1 MSRTSRLLLILI
13 VFVGGIS
20 SLGTEIATSRLIAP
34 FFGTSLFVWANV
46 IGFVLFYLTLGY
58 YLGGRLADRYPR
70 QEVLYQLTAV
80 AAIMI
85 GLLPFVSRPVLQYS
99 QEAFATYSLGVF
111 WGSLAVVMLLLAVPI
126 TLLGCV
132 SPFAIRLSLED
143 GDVKQSG
150 SVAGK
155 LYAISTIGSLLG
167 AFLPTLVLIPNIGTR
182 NTFLTF
188 AFTLL
193 VLSIV
198 ALGRRK
204 LYPIVFLLV
213 LIGLTVVPQVTIK
226 PAEQGVII
234 AETESAYNYIRVIE
248 LKDGTH
254 LLELNEGQATHSIYH
269 PERLLTSGPW
279 DYYLVAPYFAPGV
292 VPSDLKRVLMIGL
305 GAGTVPKQITQIYG
319 PIEIVGVEID
329 PRIVEIGRQYFDMT
343 EPNLEVVV
351 QDGRYFLMT
360 DDRKYDMIGTD
371 AYQQPY
377 IPFQMTT
384 LEYFQHVRDRLTPNG
399 VAVINVGRT
408 STDFRLVHTIAGTM
422 KSVFPNVYIIDIPGT
437 INSIVVATNQPSS
450 PQNFLENI
458 QPLLASQDIDDR
470 LRVVLAVASE
480 HYRELTTVETQTF
493 TDDLAPVE
501 QLIHTMILD
510 IAQGE

>member
-1 MSRTSRLLLILI
+1 MSKTSRLLLILI

-167 AFLPTLVLIPNIGTR
+167 AFLAHAGVDSEHRYQKHVSHICLYAP
-182 NTFLTF
+182 
-188 AFTLL
+188 
-193 VLSIV
+193 
-198 ALGRRK
+198 
-204 LYPIVFLLV
+204 YPINRCF
-213 LIGLTVVPQVTIK
+213 GQT
-226 PAEQGVII
+226 
-234 AETESAYNYIRVIE
+234 ETLSNCVSARSDWP
-248 LKDGTH
+248 DGC
-254 LLELNEGQATHSIYH
+254 A
-269 PERLLTSGPW
+269 
-279 DYYLVAPYFAPGV
+279 
-292 VPSDLKRVLMIGL
+292 PSDDKACRTRRRHCRRLN
-305 GAGTVPKQITQIYG
+305 
-319 PIEIVGVEID
+319 
-329 PRIVEIGRQYFDMT
+329 PRI
-343 EPNLEVVV
+343 
-351 QDGRYFLMT
+351 
-360 DDRKYDMIGTD
+360 
-371 AYQQPY
+371 
-377 IPFQMTT
+377 
-384 LEYFQHVRDRLTPNG
+384 
-399 VAVINVGRT
+399 
-408 STDFRLVHTIAGTM
+408 TIFA
-422 KSVFPNVYIIDIPGT
+422 
-437 INSIVVATNQPSS
+437 
-450 PQNFLENI
+450 
-458 QPLLASQDIDDR
+458 
-470 LRVVLAVASE
+470 
-480 HYRELTTVETQTF
+480 
-493 TDDLAPVE
+493 
-501 QLIHTMILD
+501 
-510 IAQGE
+510 

>member
-1 MSRTSRLLLILI
+1 M
-13 VFVGGIS
+13 
-20 SLGTEIATSRLIAP
+20 
-34 FFGTSLFVWANV
+34 
-46 IGFVLFYLTLGY
+46 
-58 YLGGRLADRYPR
+58 
-70 QEVLYQLTAV
+70 
-80 AAIMI
+80 
-85 GLLPFVSRPVLQYS
+85 
-99 QEAFATYSLGVF
+99 
-111 WGSLAVVMLLLAVPI
+111 
-126 TLLGCV
+126 
-132 SPFAIRLSLED
+132 
-143 GDVKQSG
+143 
-150 SVAGK
+150 
-155 LYAISTIGSLLG
+155 
-167 AFLPTLVLIPNIGTR
+167 
-182 NTFLTF
+182 
-188 AFTLL
+188 
-193 VLSIV
+193 
-198 ALGRRK
+198 
-204 LYPIVFLLV
+204 
-213 LIGLTVVPQVTIK
+213 
-226 PAEQGVII
+226 
-234 AETESAYNYIRVIE
+234 
-248 LKDGTH
+248 
-254 LLELNEGQATHSIYH
+254 
-269 PERLLTSGPW
+269 
-279 DYYLVAPYFAPGV
+279 APYFAPGV
-292 VPSDLKRVLMIGL
+292 APSDLQRVLMIGL

-343 EPNLEVVV
+343 EPNLEVVE

-384 LEYFQHVRDRLTPNG
+384 REYFQHVRDRLTPNG

-408 STDFRLVHTIAGTM
+408 ATDFRLVHTIAGTI

-437 INSIVVATNQPSS
+437 INSIVVATNQPST

>member
-1 MSRTSRLLLILI
+1 M
-13 VFVGGIS
+13 
-20 SLGTEIATSRLIAP
+20 
-34 FFGTSLFVWANV
+34 
-46 IGFVLFYLTLGY
+46 
-58 YLGGRLADRYPR
+58 
-70 QEVLYQLTAV
+70 
-80 AAIMI
+80 
-85 GLLPFVSRPVLQYS
+85 
-99 QEAFATYSLGVF
+99 
-111 WGSLAVVMLLLAVPI
+111 
-126 TLLGCV
+126 
-132 SPFAIRLSLED
+132 
-143 GDVKQSG
+143 
-150 SVAGK
+150 
-155 LYAISTIGSLLG
+155 
-167 AFLPTLVLIPNIGTR
+167 
-182 NTFLTF
+182 
-188 AFTLL
+188 
-193 VLSIV
+193 
-198 ALGRRK
+198 
-204 LYPIVFLLV
+204 FLLV

-248 LKDGTH
+248 LEDGTH

-470 LRVVLAVASE
+470 LRVGACGCIGALPRINHRGDPNLYRRSGSGRAIDSHYDSRHRAGGIEGRRPYQSQLLPSALTHAPFPVLNQKS
-480 HYRELTTVETQTF
+480 
-493 TDDLAPVE
+493 
-501 QLIHTMILD
+501 
-510 IAQGE
+510 

>member
-1 MSRTSRLLLILI
+1 MSGTSRLLLILI

-20 SLGTEIATSRLIAP
+20 SLGTEIAVSRLIAP

-46 IGFVLFYLTLGY
+46 IGFTLLYLTLGY
-58 YLGGRLADRYPR
+58 YLGGRIADRYPR
-70 QEVLYQLTAV
+70 QEVLYQLTLV
-80 AAIMI
+80 AAVLIA
-85 GLLPFVSRPVLQYS
+85 LLPFVSRPILQYS
-99 QEAFATYSLGVF
+99 QVAFATYSLGVF
-111 WGSLAVVMLLLAVPI
+111 WGSLLVVLLLLAIPI

-132 SPFAIRLSLED
+132 SPYAIRLSLED

-150 SVAGK
+150 SVAGQ
-155 LYAISTIGSLLG
+155 LYAISTVGSLLG

-182 NTFLTF
+182 NTFLVF
-188 AFTLL
+188 AFALL
-193 VLSIV
+193 LISIV

-204 LYPIVFLLV
+204 LFMAVFLLV
-213 LIGLTVVPQVTIK
+213 PLGLLFLPQVTIK
-226 PAEQGVII
+226 PAEEGVII
-234 AETESAYNYIRVIE
+234 EEAESAYNYIRVLE
-248 LKDGTH
+248 DENGTRH
-254 LLELNEGQATHSIYH
+254 LELNEGQATHSIYH
-269 PERLLTSGPW
+269 PERLLTGGPW

-292 VPSDLKRVLMIGL
+292 EPADLQRVLMIGL
-305 GAGTVPKQITQIYG
+305 GAGTVPKQMTQIYG

-329 PRIVEIGRQYFDMT
+329 PRIVDIGRQYFDMT
-343 EPNLEVVV
+343 EPNLEVVA

-360 DDRKYDMIGTD
+360 DDRQYDLIGTD

-384 LEYFQHVRDRLTPNG
+384 REYFEHVRERLTPNG

-437 INSIVVATNQPSS
+437 INSIVVATNQAST
-450 PQNFLENI
+450 PQDYLDNV
-458 QPLLASQDIDDR
+458 QPLLGSQDVDDR
-470 LRVVLAVASE
+470 LRVVLATAAD

-510 IAQGE
+510 IAQGQ